1 MNRKKAALALQ
12 ANNITHNPTTP
23 DLPSPS
29 HGEHTHANHL
39 RPIQPNT
46 AGSMGCS
53 SDRSLLL
60 TLQQLRVEVTK
71 WAKNWGPEGSWDAL
85 AEEWVTDIQ
94 KRYRQSEVNE
104 LLDDLFT
111 DWNNHARE
119 GRVLLRRLQA
129 ATEDI
134 DPTTLNS
141 LTELQALFLQG
152 YGMVVEV
159 LSEVKFFEIKL
170 DEYAPLRNRPMAC
183 SKVRYYGH

>member
-1 MNRKKAALALQ
+1 
-12 ANNITHNPTTP
+12 
-23 DLPSPS
+23 
-29 HGEHTHANHL
+29 
-39 RPIQPNT
+39 
-46 AGSMGCS
+46 MGCS

-119 GRVLLRRLQA
+119 GRVLLR
-129 ATEDI
+129 
-134 DPTTLNS
+134 
-141 LTELQALFLQG
+141 
-152 YGMVVEV
+152 
-159 LSEVKFFEIKL
+159 
-170 DEYAPLRNRPMAC
+170 
-183 SKVRYYGH
+183 